1 MELLLVAAVGCV
13 SPAIVAGVLALVLWL
28 NLLARDQ
35 RRRLASEL
43 GLTLE
48 RGALQG
54 VVDGRAVRLAFEHR
68 KRGRRRM
75 QLFVLRIGIPEVPAG
90 LRLRPP
96 LHRHLSNP
104 GPDRVLGDPRFDAAF
119 RVQIEDGH
127 LAWLDAETRRQLL
140 SFAVDSVADGE
151 MWFELLTLP
160 TSAEVRARVRVADGM
175 ARRDPREALRRIA
188 AADPSPQMR
197 ILALEVLTR
206 DHAGDE
212 VSLLVSDLARSADLP
227 VVRAAATL
235 LAGRAR
241 ELTEVWSGLPPT
253 DLHAMFGL
261 LARRG
266 DAEQVACA
274 LDGLSA
280 PLPRPIWFVATAAA
294 AARPS
299 GAVRDAV
306 ERAADR
312 LAQGDDVAFV
322 ADRALHALLSE
333 ASTETQPYVLRWVGR
348 ADAAVPDALRWL
360 GAHGTVEAVP
370 VLNALLADTWPLGET
385 RRAAEAAKAAIQ
397 ARAGGD
403 HGGLAIASADAR
415 GALSEGASAQGALA
429 EARRAPEG

>member
-1 MELLLVAAVGCV
+1 MTPEPG
-13 SPAIVAGVLALVLWL
+13 AL
-28 NLLARDQ
+28 
-35 RRRLASEL
+35 
-43 GLTLE
+43 
-48 RGALQG
+48 RGA
-54 VVDGRAVRLAFEHR
+54 VDGRAVRLTFED
-68 KRGRRRM
+68 RRRGTRRR
-75 QLFVLRIGIPEVPAG
+75 QVFGLRIGIPEVPVG
-90 LRLRPP
+90 LRLRRRP
-96 LHRHLSNP
+96 HRHRSEP
-104 GPDRVLGDPRFDAAF
+104 GPDRLLGDARFDAAF
-119 RVQIEDGH
+119 QVPVEDGH
-127 LAWLDAETRRQLL
+127 LAWLDAETREQIL
-140 SFAVDSVADGE
+140 SFAVHSVADGE
-151 MWFELLTLP
+151 MRFERLTLP
-160 TSAEVRARVRVADGM
+160 TSAEVRVADGM
-175 ARRDPREALRRIA
+175 ARRDPTEALRRIA

-227 VVRAAATL
+227 GVRAAATL

-266 DAEQVACA
+266 DAEQGACA

-280 PLPRPIWFVATAAA
+280 PLPRPIGFVATAAA

-299 GAVRDAV
+299 GA
-306 ERAADR
+306 
-312 LAQGDDVAFV
+312 
-322 ADRALHALLSE
+322 
-333 ASTETQPYVLRWVGR
+333 LR
-348 ADAAVPDALRWL
+348 DALRGL

-370 VLNALLADTWPLGET
+370 VLNALLADPWPLGET
-385 RRAAEAAKAAIQ
+385 RRAAEAAEAAIQ

-415 GALSEGASAQGALA
+415 GSLSEGASAQGALA